1 MDLEEQIRRINNPQE
16 FVKLCNTLF
25 ISKYDDDFQIIEGT
39 RADEGNDGYISSEK
53 RILAMHCPVKP
64 ENKKDKD
71 YINKIRSDLTK
82 AKALH
87 DNKSYIVKKWTFITP
102 DKLSNTV
109 IVELKKMTEEYG
121 IEGNHIEATTL
132 SNTLYQNPKLINKF
146 PWLHLSRIELQ
157 LDEIKESI
165 KNKTISENSK
175 KKTITNLE
183 ENHDK
188 SYEQTDDFKEVNKI
202 ITVKQEKDSKTRLR
216 AIYYKTTDKIAQAN
230 AILGILYWY
239 DVASDNI
246 DDMLELCEQ
255 GLNLANDL
263 NDKALKV
270 VLLGRKGFLASI
282 KFSELDMLTSHRLR
296 VAQIFGVS
304 DMSKDEI
311 QGVKLQLANLQKSY
325 ENVFNEAIETSKELN
340 RPDLLARV
348 FINIGDSAGIRFIHL
363 NYYNI
368 YGRANYE
375 KNLSK
380 RALMSAKNIYSAIGD
395 NLSVGYAVHALA
407 SQLFTFGEIEESKI
421 LNKEATEIATKFNDL
436 SLLQTSK
443 WLEGNLRTGK
453 VPDYSKG
460 ERRELK
466 I

>member
-25 ISKYDDDFQIIEGT
+25 ISKYGDDFQIIEGT
-39 RADEGNDGYISSEK
+39 RADAGNDGYISSEK

-82 AKALH
+82 AKVLH

-109 IVELKKMTEEYG
+109 IVELKKMAEEYG

-132 SNTLYQNPKLINKF
+132 SNELYQNPELINKF
-146 PWLHLSRIELQ
+146 PWLHLSKIESQ
-157 LDEIKESI
+157 FDEIKELI
-165 KNKTISENSK
+165 KNKTISEDSK

-183 ENHDK
+183 EEHDK
-188 SYEQTDDFKEVNKI
+188 SYEPTEDFKEAYKI
-202 ITVKQEKDSKTRLR
+202 ITNKQEKNSKTALKG
-216 AIYYKTTDKIAQAN
+216 IYYRTTDKVAQSNIIMALLRWFDPT
-230 AILGILYWY
+230 IET
-239 DVASDNI
+239 SDE
-246 DDMLELCEQ
+246 MLDWCEQ
-255 GLNLANDL
+255 GLMLADAL

-270 VLLGRKGFLASI
+270 ALLGYKGFQASY
-282 KFSELDMLTSHRLR
+282 KFSYLDATTAFELHTSNVLG
-296 VAQIFGVS
+296 IPLI
-304 DMSKDEI
+304 SKEKV
-311 QGVKLQLANLQKSY
+311 QECKLELKNLQKSY
-325 ENVFNEAIETSKELN
+325 NDAFKEALEMAKKLN
-340 RPDLLARV
+340 RPDLLTRV
-348 FINIGDSAGIRFIHL
+348 LLNIGQAASTRFIHL
-363 NYYNI
+363 NQLDI
-368 YGRANYE
+368 FKQANYE
-375 KNLSK
+375 KILSK
-380 RALMSAKNIYSAIGD
+380 RAFMIAKDIYAAMNDKLG
-395 NLSVGYAVHALA
+395 VGYAIQGLA
-407 SQLFTFGEIEESKI
+407 ASLFIFGEIEESKT
-421 LNKEATEIATKFNDL
+421 LNKEATEIATEFNDL

-443 WLEGNLRTGK
+443 WLEENLRTGK